1 MIKNIKAT
9 NIELTTA
16 ITDHINDRLNVINKF
31 LNDNDAVVQIEV
43 GRTTN
48 HHNKGDIFRA
58 EFNIKSKEKNFYSE
72 SSKHDLYLAIN
83 DAKDQI
89 VNELKSKKG
98 RSATLF
104 NRGARSI
111 KKMLKG
117 ISKRNP
123 FTSKY

>member
-9 NIELTTA
+9 NMELTIA
-16 ITDHINDRLNVINKF
+16 INDHINDRLTTINKF
-31 LNDNDAVVQIEV
+31 LNNDKAIVQVEV

-48 HHNKGDIFRA
+48 HHNKGDIFKA
-58 EFNIKSKEKNFYSE
+58 EFNIKSGENNFYAE
-72 SSKHDLYLAIN
+72 SLKHDLYLAIN

-89 VNELKSKKG
+89 ISELKSKKG
-98 RSATLF
+98 RSSTLF

>member
-9 NIELTTA
+9 NMELTSS
-16 ITDHINDRLNVINKF
+16 ITEHINDRVETINKF
-31 LNDNDAVVQIEV
+31 LNDNNAIIQIEV

-48 HHNKGDIFRA
+48 HHNKGDVFRA
-58 EFNIKSKEKNFYSE
+58 EFNLKSNDKSFYAE
-72 SSKHDLYLAIN
+72 SSKSDLYLAIN

-89 VNELKSKKG
+89 LSALKSKKG
-98 RSATLF
+98 RSMTLF
-104 NRGARSI
+104 TRGARSV

-123 FTSKY
+123 ATSKY

>member
-31 LNDNDAVVQIEV
+31 LNDNDAIVQIEV

-89 VNELKSKKG
+89 INELKSKKG
-98 RSATLF
+98 RSSTLF

>member
-9 NIELTTA
+9 NMELTSA
-16 ITDHINDRLNVINKF
+16 INDHINDRLTTINKF
-31 LNDNDAVVQIEV
+31 LNDDKAIVQVEV

-48 HHNKGDIFRA
+48 HHNKGDIFKA
-58 EFNIKSKEKNFYSE
+58 EFNIKSGENNFYAE
-72 SSKHDLYLAIN
+72 SLKHDLYLAIN

-89 VNELKSKKG
+89 ISKLKSKKG
-98 RSATLF
+98 RSSTLF
-104 NRGARSI
+104 NRGARSV